1 MKRKN
6 TKKEQ
11 VERYN
16 KEKTT
21 GSYQRLDLFNKVLRI
36 LCLNLTDDS
45 RNEKEIKERKYRN
58 YQRIEEQKKYQKE
71 KYRIGNVAGMKSQ
84 NSKDRIDNSKGNNNK
99 LINKNQEKE
108 RDLKAEI
115 QRMKEEYLGL
125 EIRTKEKKH
134 RSSNP
139 KEINKRMKEEAMESE
154 QRLFVSCRGASM
166 KVSISFLSADHR
178 NYIIHMQYRS

>member
-1 MKRKN
+1 
-6 TKKEQ
+6 
-11 VERYN
+11 
-16 KEKTT
+16 
-21 GSYQRLDLFNKVLRI
+21 
-36 LCLNLTDDS
+36 
-45 RNEKEIKERKYRN
+45 
-58 YQRIEEQKKYQKE
+58 
-71 KYRIGNVAGMKSQ
+71 MKSQ

>member
-99 LINKNQEKE
+99 LINKN
-108 RDLKAEI
+108 
-115 QRMKEEYLGL
+115 
-125 EIRTKEKKH
+125 
-134 RSSNP
+134 
-139 KEINKRMKEEAMESE
+139 
-154 QRLFVSCRGASM
+154 
-166 KVSISFLSADHR
+166 
-178 NYIIHMQYRS
+178 